1 MAVSLSSC
9 KLFDY
14 IEQSF
19 ISKSVGDK
27 ESKGS
32 YTEISKPSFT
42 FSEYYTPS
50 ISEYSYKALT
60 NDYEKK
66 LYDGLR
72 ESCFFVSPNK
82 DTEGYKTKQVVIE
95 DYLLSEAEVR
105 IVIKAFM
112 DDNPE
117 CFWLSSSFGYWKY
130 DALNYTAVQVYSY
143 LSPSEITKM
152 QNSFVEI
159 SNELFSSIKSGLNE
173 YEREKY
179 VHDYLREICTYDN
192 DEAKTNEITN
202 YEAYNV
208 YGALVKNLAVCEG
221 YSRTFEFLLSSLGV
235 DTVCIMGSGEEQ
247 LHMWN
252 CVLLGGDWYYV
263 DVTWDDMEN
272 EYSVYNYLNISE
284 EQLLDDH
291 TIANTFDKFSEEEI
305 CGNEGKNAAII
316 NMFVPKC
323 DSIAYNY
330 FVRECAHLKD
340 FDGADVVDS
349 LYEYAKAQKEYFRF
363 YIDPEYLEFDS
374 AVDSLFSSYPQYFF
388 SYIQSVNSRL
398 TEFSIDEENVSYG
411 ADSVRHSVTVE
422 LNYF

>member
-9 KLFDY
+9 KLYEY

-19 ISKSVGDK
+19 ISKTSEDK
-27 ESKGS
+27 ESKSS
-32 YTEISKPSFT
+32 YTEISKPRFT
-42 FSEYYTPS
+42 FCEYYTPS
-50 ISEYSYKALT
+50 KTEYSYKMLS

-66 LYDGLR
+66 LYDGFR
-72 ESCFFVSPNK
+72 ESCFFISSNK

-117 CFWLSSSFGYWKY
+117 CFWLSTSFGYWKY

-143 LSPSEITKM
+143 LSPSEILEM

-159 SNELFSSIKSGLNE
+159 TNEFFDNIESDLNE
-173 YEREKY
+173 YEREKA
-179 VHDYLREICTYDN
+179 VHDYLREICAYDT
-192 DEAKTNEITN
+192 DEAKTQEIN
-202 YEAYNV
+202 NLEAYNV

-221 YSRTFEFLLSSLGV
+221 YSRAFEFLLSSLGV

-272 EYSVYNYLNISE
+272 EYTVYNYLNISE
-284 EQLLDDH
+284 EQLINDH
-291 TIANTFDKFSEEEI
+291 TISKTFDKFSEEEI
-305 CGNEGKNAAII
+305 CGTEEKDAATI

-323 DSIAYNY
+323 DSVAYNY
-330 FVRECAHLKD
+330 YVRECAHLKD

-349 LYEYAKAQKEYFRF
+349 LYECAKNQKEYFQF
-363 YIDPEYLEFDS
+363 YIDPEYLDFDS
-374 AVDSLFSSYPQYFF
+374 AVDLLFSSSPQYFF
-388 SYIQSVNSRL
+388 TYIEIVNNMLSDY
-398 TEFSIDEENVSYG
+398 SIDMENVGYG
-411 ADSVRHSVTVE
+411 ADFVRNSITVE
-422 LNYF
+422 LKYY